1 MERVIH
7 MAMPFMQGVAASV
20 KPWEELTIADNFIF
34 QAVMRKKRCCRRF
47 IESVLG
53 IKVKKITYPVLTE
66 KDIKVRRGSK
76 GVRLDVYVEDD
87 QGNIYDIEMQTT
99 DYARPDELPKRTRY
113 YQAMIDLDVLNKG
126 ESYVKL
132 RQTYIIFVC
141 TFDPFTDGRSI
152 YTFRETC
159 QEDKGILM
167 GDGTTKIFLNSKGSR
182 EGISK
187 ELAAFLDYVEG
198 KAPSS
203 KFTKDLAMVVD
214 ETKENKEK
222 RVEYMS
228 YMMDMLRS
236 EERGIEKGRKEG
248 REEGIIST
256 FKELVKDGTLTVE
269 TAARKMGV
277 SVDDFR
283 KMAML

>member
-1 MERVIH
+1 MH
-7 MAMPFMQGVAASV
+7 MAMPFMQDMVASV

-66 KDIKVRRGSK
+66 KDIKVRRESK

-126 ESYVKL
+126 ESYAKL

-141 TFDPFTDGRSI
+141 TFDPFTAGRSI

-159 QEDKGILM
+159 QEDKDILM
-167 GDGTTKIFLNSKGSR
+167 GDETTKIFLNSKGSR

-214 ETKENKEK
+214 ETKENKDR

-248 REEGIIST
+248 RKEGREEGIIST
-256 FKELVKDGTLTVE
+256 FKELVKDGTLTIE
-269 TAARKMGV
+269 AAAKKMGV

>member
-1 MERVIH
+1 
-7 MAMPFMQGVAASV
+7 MQA
-20 KPWEELTIADNFIF
+20 
-34 QAVMRKKRCCRRF
+34 
-47 IESVLG
+47 
-53 IKVKKITYPVLTE
+53 
-66 KDIKVRRGSK
+66 
-76 GVRLDVYVEDD
+76 
-87 QGNIYDIEMQTT
+87 T

-126 ESYVKL
+126 ESYAKL

-141 TFDPFTDGRSI
+141 TFDPFTAG
-152 YTFRETC
+152 
-159 QEDKGILM
+159 EDKDILM
-167 GDGTTKIFLNSKGSR
+167 GDETTKIFLNSKGSR

-214 ETKENKEK
+214 ETKENKDR

-248 REEGIIST
+248 RKEGREEGIIST
-256 FKELVKDGTLTVE
+256 FKELVKDGTLTIE
-269 TAARKMGV
+269 AAAKKMGV

>member
-1 MERVIH
+1 
-7 MAMPFMQGVAASV
+7 
-20 KPWEELTIADNFIF
+20 
-34 QAVMRKKRCCRRF
+34 
-47 IESVLG
+47 
-53 IKVKKITYPVLTE
+53 
-66 KDIKVRRGSK
+66 VRRESK

-126 ESYVKL
+126 ESYAKL

-141 TFDPFTDGRSI
+141 TFDPFTAGRSI

-159 QEDKGILM
+159 QEDKDILM
-167 GDGTTKIFLNSKGSR
+167 GDETTKIFLNSKGSR

-214 ETKENKEK
+214 ETKENKDR

-248 REEGIIST
+248 RKEGREEGIIST
-256 FKELVKDGTLTVE
+256 FKELVKDGTLTIE
-269 TAARKMGV
+269 AAAKKMGV

>member
-1 MERVIH
+1 MH
-7 MAMPFMQGVAASV
+7 MAMPFMQDMAASV

-66 KDIKVRRGSK
+66 KDIKVRRESK

-87 QGNIYDIEMQTT
+87 QGSIYDIEMQTT

-126 ESYVKL
+126 ESYAKL

-141 TFDPFTDGRSI
+141 TFDPFTAGRSI

-159 QEDKGILM
+159 QEDKDILM
-167 GDGTTKIFLNSKGSR
+167 GDETTKIFLNSKGSR

-214 ETKENKEK
+214 ETKENKDR

-248 REEGIIST
+248 RKEGREEGIIST
-256 FKELVKDGTLTVE
+256 FKELVKDGTLTIE
-269 TAARKMGV
+269 AAAKKMGV

>member
-1 MERVIH
+1 MH
-7 MAMPFMQGVAASV
+7 MAMPFMQDMVASV

-66 KDIKVRRGSK
+66 KDIKVRCESK

-87 QGNIYDIEMQTT
+87 QGNIYDIEMQTA

-126 ESYVKL
+126 ESYAKL

-141 TFDPFTDGRSI
+141 TFDPFTAGRSI

-167 GDGTTKIFLNSKGSR
+167 GDETTKIFLNSKGSR

-203 KFTKDLAMVVD
+203 KFTKDLATVVD
-214 ETKENKEK
+214 ETKENKDK

-236 EERGIEKGRKEG
+236 EERGEERGIEKGRK
-248 REEGIIST
+248 EGIIST
-256 FKELVKDGTLTVE
+256 FKELVKDGTLTIE
-269 TAARKMGV
+269 AAAKKMGI
-277 SVDDFR
+277 SVDEFR
-283 KMAML
+283 KKAML

>member
-1 MERVIH
+1 M
-7 MAMPFMQGVAASV
+7 S
-20 KPWEELTIADNFIF
+20 
-34 QAVMRKKRCCRRF
+34 
-47 IESVLG
+47 
-53 IKVKKITYPVLTE
+53 
-66 KDIKVRRGSK
+66 
-76 GVRLDVYVEDD
+76 
-87 QGNIYDIEMQTT
+87 
-99 DYARPDELPKRTRY
+99 
-113 YQAMIDLDVLNKG
+113 
-126 ESYVKL
+126 
-132 RQTYIIFVC
+132 
-141 TFDPFTDGRSI
+141 
-152 YTFRETC
+152 
-159 QEDKGILM
+159 
-167 GDGTTKIFLNSKGSR
+167 IFLNSKGSR

-198 KAPSS
+198 KTPSS

-256 FKELVKDGTLTVE
+256 FKELVKDGTLTIE
-269 TAARKMGV
+269 TAAKKMGV